1 VENDPSIWQA
11 IMAALRGLGQQGNVD
26 PRAEAARGASQ
37 QIAPQL
43 PGAVMPHDALA
54 RKERERAMIEAMMGG
69 AQ

>member
-1 VENDPSIWQA
+1 METDSTIWQA
-11 IMAALRGLGQQGNVD
+11 IMNALRGLGQGGQVD
-26 PRAEAARGASQ
+26 ERAAAAQAASA

-54 RKERERAMIEAMMGG
+54 RKERERAMIEAMMRG